1 MSVRPEQLEMTM
13 NSTNEDG
20 QPAIRQLGCE
30 ELGVVSGG
38 FYNDNGCTN
47 WPRDLSGR
55 IIVPSGQ
62 NPWLTWGS
70 PQRGGR

>member
-1 MSVRPEQLEMTM
+1 MEMTM
-13 NSTNEDG
+13 NSTNENS
-20 QPAIRQLGCE
+20 QPAIRVLADE
-30 ELGVVSGG
+30 ELGVVAGG

-47 WPRDLSGR
+47 WPHDLSGR
-55 IIVPSGQ
+55 IIVPQGQ